1 MSQALV
7 RIAAGWL
14 LGLMLA
20 VAGAVV
26 AVNLV
31 NNYGGEPAAARP

>member
-20 VAGAVV
+20 VAAAIV
-26 AVNLV
+26 ASTW
-31 NNYGGEPAAARP
+31 

>member
-20 VAGAVV
+20 VAAAIV
-26 AVNLV
+26 AVNW
-31 NNYGGEPAAARP
+31 